1 MDDRSIIEQFL
12 ARDPEAIHSLA
23 QKYGDYYRTI
33 AKNILSNAE
42 DTEECVND
50 ALLNVWNAIPPHEP
64 EDLATFTGKIVRN
77 TAFNRYRNDHTL
89 KRGGGST
96 PLILDELSELIPD
109 PNSVE
114 TEMDKKI
121 LVESLDRF
129 LRDLPQWKRYIMI
142 RRYWYADSVSEIA
155 KACHRSESYVSL
167 TLTRLRR
174 KLKLYLS
181 ERGFTL

>member
-23 QKYGDYYRTI
+23 QKYGAYYRTI
-33 AKNILSNAE
+33 ANNILGNTE

-89 KRGGGST
+89 KRGGSST

-114 TEMDKKI
+114 SEMDKKI

-155 KACHRSESYVSL
+155 KTCHRSESYVSL